1 MALWPSH
8 LSQCLLLPQPKRP
21 HFPCL
26 HAPSLSLIGRESI
39 YEALT
44 FFLNKEQEVAGNG
57 VCRERERELW
67 RLSRS
72 SSCRESN
79 NKSGKSTSWQEA
91 EPESR
96 RSHSSS
102 KAEWHPNKRPAPNPH
117 GKMRMA
123 LSAQEGDRWALFNQ
137 DWKHSPIERLGLW
150 GMDPEGVAK
159 PKAAKAANVHLFSAT
174 LGSNEARAGTFN
186 WLGQKSFLI
195 RHTAQGWGVG
205 TWAFRTGTSR
215 NDASTPPPKPRLS
228 PTIEVCHLGPKPSL
242 AHSFHSLKRNVRD
255 VSTLPERTTSRWLGN
270 EPALGWFMTWG

>member
-1 MALWPSH
+1 MDWTLDLHSGLSYNIPFSFSGTIKNCFMAPWPLRKKNTFSR
-8 LSQCLLLPQPKRP
+8 LSQCLLLLQPKRS

-44 FFLNKEQEVAGNG
+44 FFLKKEQEVAGNG
-57 VCRERERELW
+57 VSREWEREPW
-67 RLSRS
+67 RWSRS

-96 RSHSSS
+96 RSPSSS
-102 KAEWHPNKRPAPNPH
+102 KAEWHPNKRPAPNPQ

-159 PKAAKAANVHLFSAT
+159 LKAAKAANLHLFSAR

-195 RHTAQGWGVG
+195 RHTAQGWGLERG
-205 TWAFRTGTSR
+205 
-215 NDASTPPPKPRLS
+215 RL
-228 PTIEVCHLGPKPSL
+228 EQE
-242 AHSFHSLKRNVRD
+242 
-255 VSTLPERTTSRWLGN
+255 LPETMQPPLRFVTSVPNLLWPIL
-270 EPALGWFMTWG
+270 FTV